1 MKGLTH
7 FISGVAA
14 ATFVK
19 AAVTGAVDETSFA
32 LLFGGVAGILPDTF
46 DFKLAQFIEGR
57 HFEVDP
63 DPVDP
68 DPRSIAETVVRAV
81 ERAWE
86 NPGET
91 HAQFHTAQLAGD
103 LYRQYFL
110 RFEPSEQSLT
120 VRIGPAV
127 TMSQV
132 PVATE
137 DGAEGR
143 SATVRLPHPIR
154 YDYEA
159 ESAVDIFNGPSFGFR
174 KTRDGSAVEIAFIP
188 WHRRWTHSLTVG
200 AAFAALVALLFGPV
214 HGLCAC
220 LGWTVHVLEDQLG
233 HMGSNLFFPFTRSR
247 SRGLKVMRSGDAL
260 PNFFFV
266 WLSVVLIFWNLN
278 RFHPAPPL
286 DPSFLGGFLPYF
298 AGAFL
303 IPIGLLALLGRI
315 VPGFER
321 RREERL
327 AGEGAF
333 EAEAKTEMDEN
344 FSG

>member
-14 ATFVK
+14 GTFVK
-19 AAVTGAVDETSFA
+19 AAVTGAVDEGSFA
-32 LLFGGVAGILPDTF
+32 LLFAGVGGILPDTL
-46 DFKLAQFIEGR
+46 DFKLAQFIEKR
-57 HFEVDP
+57 HFEADP

-68 DPRSIAETVVRAV
+68 DPRRIAEKAEQAV

-86 NPGET
+86 VPGESQA
-91 HAQFHTAQLAGD
+91 HFHTAQLAGD

-110 RFEPSEQSLT
+110 RFEPSKQSLT

-132 PVATE
+132 PVATD

-174 KTRDGSAVEIAFIP
+174 KTRDGTAVEIAFIP

-200 AAFAALVALLFGPV
+200 TVFAALVALLLGPV
-214 HGLCAC
+214 HGLCAG
-220 LGWTVHVLEDQLG
+220 LGWYTHVLEDQLG
-233 HMGSNLFFPFTRSR
+233 HMGSNFFYPFTRSR

-266 WLSVVLIFWNLN
+266 WMSVVLIFWNLN
-278 RFHPAPPL
+278 RFHPTPAI
-286 DPSFLGGFLPYF
+286 DANFLGGFLPYF

-303 IPIGLLALLGRI
+303 IPFALLVVLSRA
-315 VPGFER
+315 VTGFER
-321 RREERL
+321 RREERF
-327 AGEGAF
+327 AGEAAID
-333 EAEAKTEMDEN
+333 AEAKTEMDEN